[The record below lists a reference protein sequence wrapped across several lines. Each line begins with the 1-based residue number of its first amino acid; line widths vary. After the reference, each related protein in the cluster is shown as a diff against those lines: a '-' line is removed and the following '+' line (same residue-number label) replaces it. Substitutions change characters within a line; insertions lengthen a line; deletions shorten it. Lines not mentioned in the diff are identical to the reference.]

1 MTCAVQLWKMLSGHI
16 SASGELRSQGLMARN
31 EGNRNSFSFFLKLR
45 FKCVASIGVWLVGIH
60 SFLPFRQD

>member
-16 SASGELRSQGLMARN
+16 SAPGELRSRGLMARN
-31 EGNRNSFSFFLKLR
+31 EGNRNSIFFLKLW
-45 FKCVASIGVWLVGIH
+45 FKCVAAIGVWLDGNL